1 MKYVWDEKKNRT
13 NISKHDIDFNDV
25 IEIFEN
31 PMLVCIDNRTDYGEH
46 EERLLGI
53 GLIKGIIVT
62 IVYTENDEKKT
73 IRIISARKA
82 DKNERKNFKEKV

>member
-25 IEIFEN
+25 LEIFEN
-31 PMLVCIDNRTDYGEH
+31 PMLVCIDNRTDYG

>member
-31 PMLVCIDNRTDYGEH
+31 PMLVCIDNRTDYG